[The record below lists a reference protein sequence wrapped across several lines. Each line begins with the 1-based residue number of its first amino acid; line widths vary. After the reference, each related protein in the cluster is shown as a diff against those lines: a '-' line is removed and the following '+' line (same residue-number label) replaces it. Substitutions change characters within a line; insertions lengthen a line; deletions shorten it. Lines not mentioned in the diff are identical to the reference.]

1 MRREIGNAMRKDR
14 PAPARRYRARTAW
27 RMALAVFSVAV
38 AGCLVMFVQFTGQM
52 EKLSSAGKRATADA
66 IVVLTGDRARIAKAI
81 ELLQAGRGERLL
93 ISGVNERT
101 SRATLRSMI
110 ANAGTRFDCCVDI
123 DRAALDTIGNARQA
137 SIWVQERGFGS
148 LIVVTSDYHLP
159 RSLIEFRRAMP
170 GIAIYPVSANSGG
183 QTADAGWDRYR
194 TLAQEFLKYL
204 AAQLHLG
211 ERQSTDGTEIAASPQ
226 R

>member
-1 MRREIGNAMRKDR
+1 MHQGGGIAQRKI
-14 PAPARRYRARTAW
+14 AARHRGRTAW
-27 RMALAVFSVAV
+27 RIALTLFSIAV
-38 AGCLVMFVQFTGQM
+38 AACLILFVQFTGQID
-52 EKLSSAGKRATADA
+52 KLSDAGKRATADA

-81 ELLQAGRGERLL
+81 ELLRAGKGERLL

-101 SRATLRSMI
+101 SRATLRGLI

-137 SIWVQERGFGS
+137 SIWAQDHGFGS

-170 GIAIYPVSANSGG
+170 GIAIHPVAANNDGDIAG
-183 QTADAGWDRYR
+183 AGWDRYR
-194 TLAQEFLKYL
+194 TLTQEFLKYL
-204 AAQLHLG
+204 AARLHFG
-211 ERQSTDGTEIAASPQ
+211 NRRVEDDTKIAASPSL
-226 R
+226 